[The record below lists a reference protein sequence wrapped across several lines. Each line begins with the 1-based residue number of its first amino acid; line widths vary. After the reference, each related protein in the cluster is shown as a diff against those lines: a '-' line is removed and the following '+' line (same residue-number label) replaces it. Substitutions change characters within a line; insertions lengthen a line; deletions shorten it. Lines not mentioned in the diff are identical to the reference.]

1 MKSITVADLR
11 NHFAE
16 VSAVLRTGEK
26 LLVTMRG
33 RPFAT
38 LSPAVKRT
46 GSKLEW
52 PDRKAWRK
60 RVFSKKATALSKTS
74 VVDYDRGD
82 T

>member
-1 MKSITVADLR
+1 MKTITVADLR
-11 NHFAE
+11 NHFAD

-26 LLVTMRG
+26 LLVTIRG

-46 GSKLEW
+46 DTKLEW
-52 PDRKAWRK
+52 PDRKAWRNRIFTRK
-60 RVFSKKATALSKTS
+60 PAAKSKVSAI
-74 VVDYDRGD
+74 DYDRGD